1 MGFSKGILHYMKKKE
16 EETNP
21 FTLNKHVK
29 ERLDQWDNTA
39 KINNSNPFA
48 DNRSITGF
56 SELK

>member
-29 ERLDQWDNTA
+29 ERLENWE
-39 KINNSNPFA
+39 KICNGDESTEIKSKKFHVLW
-48 DNRSITGF
+48 IMI
-56 SELK
+56 